1 MDEGLL
7 YILVCSMEEDVHSP
21 CASKMI
27 LIETPQLMQGF
38 SSSLLVVK
46 CVHNQK

>member
-1 MDEGLL
+1 
-7 YILVCSMEEDVHSP
+7 MEEDVHSP

-27 LIETPQLMQGF
+27 LVEALQLAQGF

-46 CVHNQK
+46 CVHKKNNNQME

>member
-1 MDEGLL
+1 
-7 YILVCSMEEDVHSP
+7 MEEDVHSP

-27 LIETPQLMQGF
+27 LIEAPQLVQGF

-46 CVHNQK
+46 CVHNKKNNETRIRG